1 MDFTPLHEA
10 AAQGHAEVVEVIVK
24 RAGGSSKLEEML
36 SMRIPGTSME
46 LAVVNNHLK
55 VARRCEA
62 EATLPKKDDTQSAFD
77 QASTRGCWELV
88 EFILAHIPCS
98 SSSSIFWGCHTFAPG
113 NSSKTHRLCLS

>member
-10 AAQGHAEVVEVIVK
+10 AAQGHVEVVEVIVK

-62 EATLPKKDDTQSAFD
+62 EATLPKKDDRQSALD
-77 QASTRGCWELV
+77 QASTRGCLLL
-88 EFILAHIPCS
+88 ILFNILGVSH
-98 SSSSIFWGCHTFAPG
+98 
-113 NSSKTHRLCLS
+113 LCTGQ